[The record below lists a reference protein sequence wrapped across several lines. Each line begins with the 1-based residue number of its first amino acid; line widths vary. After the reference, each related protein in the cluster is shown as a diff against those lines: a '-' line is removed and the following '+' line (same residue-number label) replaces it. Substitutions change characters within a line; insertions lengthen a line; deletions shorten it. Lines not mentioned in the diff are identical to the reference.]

1 MRAALLSA
9 LLLTA
14 CAPTLSV
21 NPTATPALNLSA
33 PAPDVV
39 ILSVSGRC
47 GVPCAAPRDNWAY
60 LGSRGTVDRV
70 AREFVAAGLT
80 VQAANYASSPL
91 ASFVST
97 RTGTEQRGYP
107 ALLAD
112 LDALRAAWPGAA
124 APRLVLLGHSQ
135 GVAWLHQLTRDRPEV
150 PFAAQIDLDGICLGW
165 KSDFGPLIH
174 SAEPFSPLSAC
185 DPMPVA
191 GRRVNSKDVVWP
203 NVARGIEVQS
213 KRFPKRGAQNGY
225 AVNYLFE
232 VEGNVRLDGS
242 ARGLTRFISARED
255 HSAITYPG
263 SDALTWVAGQLRDL
277 TRAWASQDARTP
289 DGAGSR

>member
-14 CAPTLSV
+14 CAPTLHV
-21 NPTATPALNLSA
+21 NPTATPGLTLTGT
-33 PAPDVV
+33 APDVV

-70 AREFVAAGLT
+70 AREFTAAGLS
-80 VQAANYASSPL
+80 VQAASYASSPL

-97 RTGTEQRGYP
+97 RTGTEQRGYA
-107 ALLAD
+107 ALLTD

-135 GVAWLHQLTRDRPEV
+135 GVAWLHQLTRDRPDV
-150 PFAAQIDLDGICLGW
+150 SFAAQIDLDGICLGW
-165 KSDFGPLIH
+165 KTDFGALIR
-174 SAEPFSPLSAC
+174 SAEPYSPLSAC

-191 GRRVNSKDVVWP
+191 GRRVNAKDVVWP

-213 KRFPKRGAQNGY
+213 KRLPRRGAQNGY

-232 VEGNVRLDGS
+232 VESNVRLDGTT
-242 ARGLTRFISARED
+242 RGLTRFISPRED
-255 HSAITYPG
+255 HSAVTYPG
-263 SDALTWVAGQLRDL
+263 SDAMTWVAGQLRTL
-277 TRAWASQDARTP
+277 TLEWAWQDARGP
-289 DGAGSR
+289 AGTASP